1 MRISP
6 ETIVVAFMA
15 FVMVATVPFSVW
27 PGGALGTF
35 TDVYFK
41 VVLVFLLMVNCVRSV
56 RALRALSWLILCAV
70 GYVAARGVLD
80 FASGTNL
87 MKGERLHGS
96 ISGLMGNPND
106 LAMNMVTFLPLAVV
120 IAITKGRTFPRVA
133 AGVIAALMMATIL
146 FTKSR
151 AGLLGLAAA
160 LLILVI
166 EGRRL
171 RPGLGVAAI
180 VTLLM
185 AAPFMPTWF
194 WTRIASI
201 TNPAE
206 DDSGSRQARKDL
218 MWEGWQTFVDYP
230 LTGVGAGQFKNYNPA
245 GRLEPWR
252 ETHNVLLQIAAEL
265 GIFGLLAFLLMLW
278 QGFAALLWTRRMFSI
293 GKQAARPPTREA
305 GTIPVTEA
313 FRPDERTW
321 MQMHAVAMSASLVGW
336 LVCAQFAS
344 VGYYWTFYYLFALI
358 VAGRELTTDRIVA
371 AHKATRPAR
380 RPAWQEQEFARA

>member
-1 MRISP
+1 
-6 ETIVVAFMA
+6 
-15 FVMVATVPFSVW
+15 
-27 PGGALGTF
+27 
-35 TDVYFK
+35 
-41 VVLVFLLMVNCVRSV
+41 
-56 RALRALSWLILCAV
+56 
-70 GYVAARGVLD
+70 
-80 FASGTNL
+80 
-87 MKGERLHGS
+87 
-96 ISGLMGNPND
+96 
-106 LAMNMVTFLPLAVV
+106 VV
-120 IAITKGRTFPRVA
+120 IAITKGRTFTLVA

-151 AGLLGLAAA
+151 AGLLGLAAS
-160 LLILVI
+160 LLVLVI

-218 MWEGWQTFVDYP
+218 MWEGWQTFLDYP
-230 LTGVGAGQFKNYNPA
+230 FTGVGAGQFKNYNPA

-265 GIFGLLAFLLMLW
+265 GVFGLLAFLTLLW
-278 QGFAALLWTRRMFSI
+278 QGFSALLWTRRMFSV
-293 GKQAARPPTREA
+293 GKQAARPPTAEA

-313 FRPDERTW
+313 FRADERAW

-336 LVCAQFAS
+336 IVCAQFAS

-371 AHKATRPAR
+371 AHKATRPAP
-380 RPAWQEQEFARA
+380 RPAWQKQEFARA